1 MFLWR
6 KKNRFI
12 YLIHSLE
19 NATTYNY
26 DKEEY
31 DKEEYDKKL
40 RCSSTFN
47 DTYLYKAKN
56 LLQSTYNVIK

>member
-31 DKEEYDKKL
+31 DKEEYDKEEYDKEEYDKKL
-40 RCSSTFN
+40 SI
-47 DTYLYKAKN
+47 YKI
-56 LLQSTYNVIK
+56 YDR

>member
-31 DKEEYDKKL
+31 DKKLSIYKIYD
-40 RCSSTFN
+40 R
-47 DTYLYKAKN
+47 
-56 LLQSTYNVIK
+56 

>member
-40 RCSSTFN
+40 SI
-47 DTYLYKAKN
+47 YKI
-56 LLQSTYNVIK
+56 YDR

>member
-1 MFLWR
+1 MHIHVSLEE
-6 KKNRFI
+6 KNRFI

-40 RCSSTFN
+40 SI
-47 DTYLYKAKN
+47 YKI
-56 LLQSTYNVIK
+56 YDR